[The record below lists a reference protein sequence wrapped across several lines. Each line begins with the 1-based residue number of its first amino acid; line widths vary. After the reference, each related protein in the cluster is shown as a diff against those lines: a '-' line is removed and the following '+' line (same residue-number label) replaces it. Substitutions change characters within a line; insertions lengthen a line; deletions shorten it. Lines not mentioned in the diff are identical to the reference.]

1 MTDKLKPGD
10 RVRIRDNR
18 KIPTTQRTVFDITEV
33 DVTGAG
39 MPAAPS
45 TYLVRMRAVSGGID
59 LVYGDRALLK
69 AED

>member
-1 MTDKLKPGD
+1 VSDKLKPGD

-18 KIPTTQRTVFDITEV
+18 KNPSPQRTVFEISEV

-59 LVYGDRALLK
+59 LVYGDRALVK